1 MNDLEEILQQY
12 GNDRRQQQYAAEHL
26 RRLARRQ
33 RRVLATVACIAVI
46 VVASVWTAIHPS
58 KQPSD
63 GGVIV
68 AKDMPVSVKV
78 SDTTLAIQDPPVE
91 AERHVDIVEKP
102 VIAQNEK
109 PVIAQNEES
118 VIAQNNESEAPID
131 SPDTMMQVD
140 EQTIPTPPLLV
151 QLSPSDLDIQEWD
164 VGTLP
169 SKTGSRIDFTASVGA
184 SAMSSLSLG
193 YAGGFNPSD
202 FNEATPLA
210 AFNPH
215 NSFSASVGM
224 NYTVMKQERF
234 TSHIGV
240 VVSGHVQHGDM
251 VNYDE
256 NGMSFLGIDGNTTP
270 SQMTDVAGETMPY
283 NIFSL
288 YAGIP
293 LAIEMQP
300 NGNDATGWSLSLT
313 LAHSLFSPD
322 IFGGRTYGGFVPNP
336 WKLTLGVGMLFPHSF
351 PHSININANLLSVS
365 KSSSIYE
372 IGIEIGLLTMRR
384 RY

>member
-12 GNDRRQQQYAAEHL
+12 GNDCRQQQYAAEHL

-46 VVASVWTAIHPS
+46 VVTSVWTAIHPS

-102 VIAQNEK
+102 G
-109 PVIAQNEES
+109 IAQNEEP
-118 VIAQNNESEAPID
+118 VIAQIIESEAPVD

-164 VGTLP
+164 AGTLP

-193 YAGGFNPSD
+193 YAGGSNPSD
-202 FNEATPLA
+202 FNVATPLA

-300 NGNDATGWSLSLT
+300 HGNDATGWSLSLT
-313 LAHSLFSPD
+313 LAHSLFAPD

>member
-102 VIAQNEK
+102 VIAHNEK
-109 PVIAQNEES
+109 PVIAQNEEP
-118 VIAQNNESEAPID
+118 VIAQNNESEAPVD

-140 EQTIPTPPLLV
+140 EQPIPTPPLLV

-270 SQMTDVAGETMPY
+270 SQMTDVAGETTPY

-300 NGNDATGWSLSLT
+300 HGNDATGWSLSLT

-351 PHSININANLLSVS
+351 PHSININVNLLSVS

-372 IGIEIGLLTMRR
+372 IGIEIGLLTKRR

>member
-12 GNDRRQQQYAAEHL
+12 GNDRRQQQYAAQHL
-26 RRLARRQ
+26 RWLARRQ

-63 GGVIV
+63 EGVIV

-78 SDTTLAIQDPPVE
+78 SDTTIAIQDPPVE

-102 VIAQNEK
+102 VIAQNEE
-109 PVIAQNEES
+109 PVIAQ
-118 VIAQNNESEAPID
+118 IIESEAPVD

-164 VGTLP
+164 AGTLP
-169 SKTGSRIDFTASVGA
+169 AKSGSRIDFTASVGA

-193 YAGGFNPSD
+193 YAGGSNPSEL
-202 FNEATPLA
+202 NEATPLA

-215 NSFSASVGM
+215 NSFSASLGM
-224 NYTVMKQERF
+224 NYTVVKQERF

-336 WKLTLGVGMLFPHSF
+336 WKLTLGVGMLFPRSF

>member
-12 GNDRRQQQYAAEHL
+12 GNDRRQQHYAAEYL

-33 RRVLATVACIAVI
+33 RRVLAAVACIAVI
-46 VVASVWTAIHPS
+46 VVASVWTAIYPS

-63 GGVIV
+63 EGVIV
-68 AKDMPVSVKV
+68 AKEMPVSVKV

-102 VIAQNEK
+102 VIAQNEE
-109 PVIAQNEES
+109 P

-151 QLSPSDLDIQEWD
+151 QLSPSDLDFQEWD
-164 VGTLP
+164 AGTLP

-193 YAGGFNPSD
+193 YTGGSNASD

-224 NYTVMKQERF
+224 NYTVVKQERF
-234 TSHIGV
+234 TSNIGV

-251 VNYDE
+251 VYYDE

-270 SQMTDVAGETMPY
+270 SQMTDVAGETMSY

-300 NGNDATGWSLSLT
+300 NGNDVTGWSLSLT

-351 PHSININANLLSVS
+351 PHSININVNLLSVS

-372 IGIEIGLLTMRR
+372 IGIEIGLLTKRR

>member
-102 VIAQNEK
+102 VIAQNEE
-109 PVIAQNEES
+109 P

-164 VGTLP
+164 AGTLP

-270 SQMTDVAGETMPY
+270 SQMTDVAGETTPY

-300 NGNDATGWSLSLT
+300 HGNDATGWSLSLT
-313 LAHSLFSPD
+313 LAHSLFTPD

-336 WKLTLGVGMLFPHSF
+336 WKLTLGVGMLFPRSF
-351 PHSININANLLSVS
+351 PYSININANLLSVS

>member
-63 GGVIV
+63 ESVIV
-68 AKDMPVSVKV
+68 AKEMPVSVKV

-102 VIAQNEK
+102 VIAQNEE
-109 PVIAQNEES
+109 P

-151 QLSPSDLDIQEWD
+151 QLPPSDLDIQEWD
-164 VGTLP
+164 AGTLP

-193 YAGGFNPSD
+193 YAGGSNASD

-210 AFNPH
+210 AFIPH

-224 NYTVMKQERF
+224 NYTVVKQERF
-234 TSHIGV
+234 TSNIGV

-256 NGMSFLGIDGNTTP
+256 NGMSFHGIDGNTTP
-270 SQMTDVAGETMPY
+270 SQMTDVAGETMSY

-313 LAHSLFSPD
+313 LAHSLFPPD

-351 PHSININANLLSVS
+351 PNSININVNLLSVS

-372 IGIEIGLLTMRR
+372 IGIEIGLLTKRR